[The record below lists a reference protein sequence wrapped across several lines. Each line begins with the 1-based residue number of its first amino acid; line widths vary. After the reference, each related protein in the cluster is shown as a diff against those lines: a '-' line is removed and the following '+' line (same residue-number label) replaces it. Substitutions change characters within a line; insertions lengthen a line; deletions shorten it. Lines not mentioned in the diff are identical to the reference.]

1 MTKKFTTIKDRKT
14 WADKMLYK
22 HNELYASAIRR
33 LKKHT
38 DII

>member
-22 HNELYASAIRR
+22 HNELYTSAIRR
-33 LKKHT
+33 LKRHT